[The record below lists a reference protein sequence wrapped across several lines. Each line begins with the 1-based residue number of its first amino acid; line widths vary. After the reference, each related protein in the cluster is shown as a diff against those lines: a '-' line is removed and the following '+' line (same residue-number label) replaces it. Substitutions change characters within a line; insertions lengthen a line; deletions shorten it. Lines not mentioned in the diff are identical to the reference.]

1 MTFNYLRR
9 VYLSD
14 TDAAGVVYFAKGL
27 EICHEA
33 YEESLA
39 EAGISLKQMIRLGET
54 ALPIVHAE
62 IDFIRP
68 LFCGDQIQIS
78 LVTSLVQDSHK
89 LLPRKTTEPAVTV
102 GEFAIAYQIF
112 PVDNSEQIL
121 VKAQTRHVC
130 IDPQLR
136 QRINLPTPML
146 QWLNRFHGVDN

>member
-39 EAGISLKQMIRLGET
+39 DAGISLKQMIRLGET

-78 LVTSLVQDSHK
+78 LVTSLVKDS
-89 LLPRKTTEPAVTV
+89 
-102 GEFAIAYQIF
+102 EFAIAYQIF
-112 PVDNSEQIL
+112 LVDNPKQIL

-130 IDPQLR
+130 INPQLR
-136 QRINLPTPML
+136 QRINLPTAVL
-146 QWLNRFHGVDN
+146 QWLNRFHAVNN

>member
-39 EAGISLKQMIRLGET
+39 DAGISLKQMIPLGAT

-68 LFCGDQIQIS
+68 LFCGDQIQVS
-78 LVTSLVQDSHK
+78 LVPSLVKDS
-89 LLPRKTTEPAVTV
+89 
-102 GEFAIAYQIF
+102 EFAIAYQIF
-112 PVDNSEQIL
+112 PVDNPEQIL

-130 IDPQLR
+130 INPQLR
-136 QRINLPTPML
+136 QRINLPTPLL
-146 QWLNRFHGVDN
+146 QWLNRFHAVNNSIN

>member
-9 VYLSD
+9 VYISD

-39 EAGISLKQMIRLGET
+39 DAGISLKQMIRLGKT

-78 LVTSLVQDSHK
+78 LVTSLVKDS
-89 LLPRKTTEPAVTV
+89 
-102 GEFAIAYQIF
+102 EFAIAYQICA
-112 PVDNSEQIL
+112 VDNLEQIL

-130 IDPQLR
+130 INPQLR
-136 QRINLPTPML
+136 QRINLPTALL
-146 QWLNRFHGVDN
+146 QWLNRFQAVNNSIN